1 MSYTNQL
8 RIILV
13 MIILTAITI
22 GGVYAS
28 TVSVS
33 GGQISQAGDTISVPI
48 TLDVAENGLIYY
60 QMTIT
65 VGDPTVTQVTKV
77 DFPSWVGIP
86 NVATTLP
93 ATTVYTTAGD
103 LPPQGTPFH
112 IQAGALNVPIATVT
126 LQGLKPGSTPITVQ
140 FVYQDLA
147 GTNVHPTVHSGTLQ
161 VGGTVPTPTVTVT
174 TTTTTAT
181 SPTPTVTAT
190 TTVRGTVPTPTVTAT
205 TTTTATSPTPT
216 VTATTTTTVVPTTT
230 TVVPTTA
237 PYTGPT
243 GQVYISTTPQGAQ
256 IILDG
261 TPTGAVTPIIM
272 TIPVG
277 NHGVVLKLVGYDE
290 LEANFEIKRN
300 ARATVSRRLTPGR
313 GVIPIT
319 LMTTVVTT
327 VPTTT
332 VTQITTVPTPVPT
345 IVPTTAPGAWSF
357 EMIFPSWF
365 TKILPF
371 NWG

>member
-190 TTVRGTVPTPTVTAT
+190 TT
-205 TTTTATSPTPT
+205 
-216 VTATTTTTVVPTTT
+216 TTVVPTTT